1 MTVSLF
7 TLKPRR
13 ALGIARGEIEAYG
26 VEECIAAWQRVHDLG
41 LHYQLLDWQ
50 LGVMQNLV
58 FGQVVESAERVI
70 PHKPARYSP
79 YGALR
84 GIETR

>member
-1 MTVSLF
+1 MLTDRNTVTPS
-7 TLKPRR
+7 R
-13 ALGIARGEIEAYG
+13 ALRIVRGETEAYG
-26 VEECIAAWQRVHDLG
+26 VEECIAAWQTVHAAG
-41 LHYQLLDWQ
+41 MHNQLLDWQ

-70 PHKPARYSP
+70 PHKPRTFVP

-84 GIETR
+84 GIEK